1 MADRRRAGPATLAGR
16 LGAGSAEAGVA
27 TVVLPMLV
35 WLATLVAIAAIDLGG
50 YLVAASR
57 AQALADAAALAAATA
72 ADPASVGGSGERRA
86 TAVVAAGGGRL
97 DACACGAG
105 PEVVVT
111 VSVAVPGLIVPG
123 LGARRVAARASADL
137 AP

>member
-1 MADRRRAGPATLAGR
+1 MAEPRPDAPATVPGR
-16 LGAGSAEAGVA
+16 VGRRSAEAGVA

-35 WLATLVAIAAIDLGG
+35 WLATLVAIVAIDLGG

-72 ADPASVGGSGERRA
+72 ADPASAGGSGQRRA
-86 TAVVAAGGGRL
+86 AAVVAAGGGRL
-97 DACACGAG
+97 DACACGGG
-105 PEVVVT
+105 PEVAVT